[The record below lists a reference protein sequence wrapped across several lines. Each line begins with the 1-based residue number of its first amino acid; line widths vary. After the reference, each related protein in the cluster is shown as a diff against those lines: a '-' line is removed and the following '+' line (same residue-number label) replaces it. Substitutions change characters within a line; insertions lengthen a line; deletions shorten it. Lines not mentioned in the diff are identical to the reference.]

1 MSNTSQWDADLTA
14 RDQRNIRP
22 IKIYASLW
30 AISFLAAVLFLPRGT
45 GGIETQPVWAW
56 FVAAIPVPLGA
67 LFAHYYL
74 RFIRETDEMMRKI
87 HLEALAAGFGVAFVS
102 GLALIMLGELG
113 MTRFGGL
120 AWHLMLITYVWKIH
134 MARREHSAQS
144 A

>member
-1 MSNTSQWDADLTA
+1 MSNANQWDADLPA

-30 AISFLAAVLFLPRGT
+30 AISFLAAMLVLPRGD
-45 GGIETQPVWAW
+45 GSMETQPVWAW
-56 FVAAIPVPLGA
+56 LVAAIPVPLGA
-67 LFAHYYL
+67 LFAHCYM
-74 RFIRETDEMMRKI
+74 RFVRETDEMMRKI
-87 HLEALAAGFGVAFVS
+87 HLEALAAGFGVAFVF

-134 MARREHSAQS
+134 MAKREHSA
-144 A
+144 